1 MAVCVGAA
9 EGEGEGEGGEPEE
22 RLFAVITRFHKQ
34 G

>member
-9 EGEGEGEGGEPEE
+9 EGEGGEPEE